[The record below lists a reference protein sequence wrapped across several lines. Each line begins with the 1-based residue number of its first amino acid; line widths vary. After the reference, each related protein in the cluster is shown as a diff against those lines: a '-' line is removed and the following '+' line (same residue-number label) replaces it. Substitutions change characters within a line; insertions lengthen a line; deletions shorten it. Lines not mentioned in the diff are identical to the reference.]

1 MVDAVIDLAVSRGA
15 DPDHISADAFVA
27 AAPEK
32 RSLWERIT
40 GWGTLD

>member
-1 MVDAVIDLAVSRGA
+1 VIDLAVNRGA
-15 DPDHISADAFVA
+15 DPAHIRADAFVA

-32 RSLWERIT
+32 RNLWERIT